1 MNGDFTC
8 DAASRLQ
15 QLQPRRPHHRKLSSK
30 SMNDEFQ
37 LQCPVP
43 LRDHPT
49 VQMAHGGGGRFMR
62 QLIESMFLPAFAE
75 FSPGTCAG

>member
-1 MNGDFTC
+1 
-8 DAASRLQ
+8 
-15 QLQPRRPHHRKLSSK
+15 
-30 SMNDEFQ
+30 MNDEFQ
-37 LQCPVP
+37 LQCPLP

-75 FSPGTCAG
+75 FSPGICAGSNIPATR

>member
-1 MNGDFTC
+1 
-8 DAASRLQ
+8 
-15 QLQPRRPHHRKLSSK
+15 
-30 SMNDEFQ
+30 MNDEFQ

-62 QLIESMFLPAFAE
+62 QLIESMFLP
-75 FSPGTCAG
+75 GLRRV